1 MLKKKQ
7 KKRPKTRKSMNF
19 KIVDLFIVGCC
30 RNGNLL

>member
-1 MLKKKQ
+1 MKKNT
-7 KKRPKTRKSMNF
+7 KKAVKTRKSLDL

>member
-1 MLKKKQ
+1 MLGRKQ
-7 KKRPKTRKSMNF
+7 KKKSKTRKSMDL